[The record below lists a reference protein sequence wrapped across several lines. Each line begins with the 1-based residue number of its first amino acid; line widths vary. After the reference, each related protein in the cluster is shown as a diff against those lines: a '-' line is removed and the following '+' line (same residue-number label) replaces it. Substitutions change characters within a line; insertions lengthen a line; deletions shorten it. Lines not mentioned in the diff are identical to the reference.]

1 MKWYVSAKTG
11 KDSNDGRS
19 PEAAFR
25 TVQHALSTAAAGDTL
40 VIEPGAY
47 DQDLPRRISD
57 ARAAKLTLVVAGSES

>member
-1 MKWYVSAKTG
+1 MNWYVSATTG

-25 TVQHALSTAAAGDTL
+25 TVQHAIGAAAAGDTL
-40 VIEPGAY
+40 VIAPGAY

-57 ARAAKLTLVVAGSES
+57 ARAAKLTVTVSGSDH